1 MRRHRLIPGLVV
13 VSVLTIATAAG
24 AQVQT
29 KPKPPGAPTTARA
42 YDKLSLGNQKVASA
56 LYQAQSSVVAAIA
69 ANGST
74 PASRPLTLEEIAA
87 RRRGGQAWGQI
98 FRDMKAQGL
107 VTERTLGR
115 VVANYL
121 QAADAPPA
129 MVASDSG
136 DKFGTLEIGPTGLT
150 GGAAHGVVKGGK

>member
-13 VSVLTIATAAG
+13 VSILIIATAAS

-29 KPKPPGAPTTARA
+29 KPKAPGAPTTARA

-56 LYQAQSSVVAAIA
+56 LYQAQSSVVDAIA

-87 RRRGGQAWGQI
+87 RRRGSHAA
-98 FRDMKAQGL
+98 R
-107 VTERTLGR
+107 ETLRG
-115 VVANYL
+115 
-121 QAADAPPA
+121 
-129 MVASDSG
+129 
-136 DKFGTLEIGPTGLT
+136 
-150 GGAAHGVVKGGK
+150 

>member
-1 MRRHRLIPGLVV
+1 MV

-29 KPKPPGAPTTARA
+29 KPKAPGAPTTARA

-74 PASRPLTLEEIAA
+74 PRPDRSPWRRSPPGGAEA
-87 RRRGGQAWGQI
+87 RR
-98 FRDMKAQGL
+98 
-107 VTERTLGR
+107 
-115 VVANYL
+115 
-121 QAADAPPA
+121 
-129 MVASDSG
+129 
-136 DKFGTLEIGPTGLT
+136 
-150 GGAAHGVVKGGK
+150 GARSFAT